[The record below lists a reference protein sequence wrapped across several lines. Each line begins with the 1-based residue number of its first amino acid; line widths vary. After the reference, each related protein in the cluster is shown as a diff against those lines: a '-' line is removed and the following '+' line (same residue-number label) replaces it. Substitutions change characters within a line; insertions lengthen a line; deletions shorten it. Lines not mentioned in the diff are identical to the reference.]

1 MDFIPNTDS
10 DRADMLKDIK
20 VDSVSS
26 LFKDIPS
33 SLLLKD
39 KLKIPSGLSEIEVKD
54 LLRKISE
61 KNRVGLSCFLGAGSY
76 KHFIPSVVNHIISR
90 SEFYTAYTP
99 YQPELSQGMLQSI
112 YEYQTMICSLTGMDV
127 ANASMY
133 DGASALAE
141 SCIMAANITK
151 KKEILISDSVHP
163 DYMAVVRTYCEA
175 HGFSLVTVDFRD
187 GVTSINKLKA
197 KISDKTAAFL
207 VQSPNFFG
215 CIEDLNR
222 IEQIVHSYGALLNVC
237 VVEATSLGILKS
249 PGSFN
254 ADIFVG
260 EGQSFGNPVNFG
272 GPYLGIMATKQMYV
286 RHLPGRI
293 VGGIVDSEG
302 ERGYILNLQ
311 AREQHIRREK
321 AASNICSNEALCALT
336 ATVYLS
342 ALGKNGLRKVSE
354 LCLQKAHYLADE
366 LGKIGIDIKFKS
378 DFYNEFVVKVND
390 AKKVNLKL
398 LDNGIV
404 GGLELGKYYPALKN
418 CLLFCVT
425 ELNTREEIDK
435 LVGVLRGSVKNG

>member
-1 MDFIPNTDS
+1 MDFIPNTKQDQE
-10 DRADMLKDIK
+10 DMLKEINIEN
-20 VDSVSS
+20 VSE
-26 LFKDIPS
+26 LFKDIPDKV
-33 SLLLKD
+33 LLKD

-54 LLRKISE
+54 LLKKISE
-61 KNRVGLSCFLGAGSY
+61 MSNVGFSYFLGAGAY
-76 KHFIPSVVNHIISR
+76 KHFIPSVVNHIVSR

-99 YQPELSQGMLQSI
+99 YQPEISQGMLQAI
-112 YEYQTMICSLTGMDV
+112 YEYQTMVCNLTGMEV

-133 DGASALAE
+133 DCASALAE

-151 KKEILISDSVHP
+151 RNEILMSKAVHP
-163 DYMAVVRTYCEA
+163 DYRQVVETYCKA
-175 HGFSLVTVDFRD
+175 HSFSLVEVDFEG
-187 GVTSINKLKA
+187 GVTAVDVLKE
-197 KISDKTAAFL
+197 KISEKTAAFL

-215 CIEDLNR
+215 CIENLNE
-222 IEQIVHSYGALLNVC
+222 IEKIVHDNGALFNVC

-260 EGQSFGNPVNFG
+260 EGQSFGNSINFG

-293 VGGIVDSEG
+293 VGGTVDSEG

-321 AASNICSNEALCALT
+321 ASSNICSNEALCALT

-354 LCLQKAHYLADE
+354 LCLQKAHYLAEE
-366 LGKIGIDIKFKS
+366 LSKIGVEIKFKA
-378 DFYNEFVVKVND
+378 DFYNEFVVKVDD
-390 AKKVNLKL
+390 ASRVNSELLKK
-398 LDNGIV
+398 GIV
-404 GGLELGKYYPALKN
+404 GGLDLGKYYPELSN

-425 ELNTREEIDK
+425 ELNTKEEIDK
-435 LVGVLRGSVKNG
+435 LVGVVKG